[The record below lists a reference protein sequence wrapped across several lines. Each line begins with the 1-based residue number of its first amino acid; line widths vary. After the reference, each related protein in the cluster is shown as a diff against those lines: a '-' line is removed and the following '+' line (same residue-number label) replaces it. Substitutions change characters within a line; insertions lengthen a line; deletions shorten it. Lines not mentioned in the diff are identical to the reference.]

1 MKNKRDNT
9 IFTIL
14 IISITFGLMVFLRS
28 DPDALWHFSAGKY
41 MVDHHQILTHDVF
54 SWYLAGKYWMSHEWL
69 FEVIIY
75 LYYSVFSDKYLI
87 IFSLVNVLGLLLLI
101 YYTNKDDIIKNKVFS
116 LFWLTFSIIIGPYI
130 VGRPQLI
137 SYILLALTIYL
148 LKDLYDNK
156 DSKKI
161 YFLPL
166 IGIIWSNVHGG
177 SSNLIYIYTFIFMIC
192 SLFNFKFSKLEATR
206 KSKKQILTYLIIG
219 LLCMLTININPHG
232 FKMFLYPYQN
242 LNDSFMVNNIT
253 EWRVTSLAITA
264 DLFYVGFVF
273 FIFMVMLLSKKKI
286 RLLDFI
292 IFLSVVFLGFRSVR
306 FWAYT
311 YIIMSYFIYYY
322 IPKRKDDPGTQEIIM
337 LISIGLLIVFG
348 LSYKNIYKNTHKL
361 NISEKMINRIKYE
374 KPKRLYNV
382 YDLGGEL
389 IYNDIKVFIDG
400 RADLYSKYNFMDAV
414 NISRLGGDF
423 KERIKYYNFDYLLV
437 NSDFQLQYYLNN
449 SDEFELIYS
458 DKGIYLYKV
467 K

>member
-75 LYYSVFSDKYLI
+75 LYYSIFSDKYLI

-192 SLFNFKFSKLEATR
+192 SLFNFKFSKIESSR

-219 LLCMLTININPHG
+219 LICMLTININPHG

-253 EWRVTSLAITA
+253 EWRATSLAITE

-273 FIFMVMLLSKKKI
+273 FVFMVMLLSKKKI

-306 FWAYT
+306 FWVYT
-311 YIIMSYFIYYY
+311 YIVMSYFIYYY
-322 IPKRKDDPGTQEIIM
+322 VPKRKDDPGTHEIIM
-337 LISIGLLIVFG
+337 ILSIALLVIFAF
-348 LSYKNIYKNTHKL
+348 SFSAIYKKTHKV
-361 NISEKMINRIKYE
+361 NISDKMINRIKYE
-374 KPKRLYNV
+374 KPKRLYNI

-414 NISRLGGDF
+414 NISRLSGDF
-423 KERIKYYNFDYLLV
+423 KERIKYYNFDYFLV
-437 NSDFQLQYYLNN
+437 NSDFQIQYYLNN
-449 SDEFELIYS
+449 SDEYELVYS
-458 DKGIYLYKV
+458 DKDIYLYKV

>member
-75 LYYSVFSDKYLI
+75 LYYSIFSDKYLI

-253 EWRVTSLAITA
+253 EWRATSLAITA

>member
-1 MKNKRDNT
+1 
-9 IFTIL
+9 
-14 IISITFGLMVFLRS
+14 
-28 DPDALWHFSAGKY
+28 
-41 MVDHHQILTHDVF
+41 
-54 SWYLAGKYWMSHEWL
+54 
-69 FEVIIY
+69 
-75 LYYSVFSDKYLI
+75 
-87 IFSLVNVLGLLLLI
+87 
-101 YYTNKDDIIKNKVFS
+101 
-116 LFWLTFSIIIGPYI
+116 
-130 VGRPQLI
+130 
-137 SYILLALTIYL
+137 
-148 LKDLYDNK
+148 
-156 DSKKI
+156 
-161 YFLPL
+161 
-166 IGIIWSNVHGG
+166 
-177 SSNLIYIYTFIFMIC
+177 MIC

-253 EWRVTSLAITA
+253 EWRATSLAITA

-311 YIIMSYFIYYY
+311 YIIMSFFIYYY